1 MNKLLVALIAGA
13 FVSVAGAQT
22 NAPKPT
28 AKQRAAD
35 VSATTQAG
43 STSSTGA
50 TTAAQ
55 QAANTRA
62 SKEVAK
68 MTKAEKEAFIKALSK
83 EPLNPENPSGNTAAT
98 AAQAKA
104 NTAESKMMP
113 KANTELKT
121 KEGQKQLSQDLN
133 KASQGGGGSGK

>member
-55 QAANTRA
+55 QSANTRA
-62 SKEVAK
+62 SKEVSK
-68 MTKAEKEAFIKALSK
+68 MTKAEKEAFIKELNK
-83 EPLNPENPSGNTAAT
+83 ESINPENPSGNTAAT
-98 AAQAKA
+98 AAMQKA
-104 NTAESKMMP
+104 NTAASKEIP
-113 KANTELKT
+113 KQNTELKT
-121 KEGQKQLSQDLN
+121 KPGQQQLSKELQE
-133 KASQGGGGSGK
+133 KAKNQ